1 MEGHTR
7 GWHIFIS
14 GPIPDGANAVIQVE
28 ETEQI
33 ENAWVPT
40 INSFLK
46 LWQYLLR
53 FYVLVRICN
62 FLLYD
67 FLALAGQLDF
77 SKALLLQK
85 PQLAVELDSHKRCPL
100 HLASAEGHVDIVRAL
115 LHANSNACLIRDQ
128 DGRIPLHYA
137 VIRGGVEVVKEFIIT
152 RPDSTQVMLDGGE
165 TVLHLRVKHNQLEA
179 LKLLVESVSD
189 KGDFLNSKD
198 HDGGNTILQLAVMLK
213 QVETIKYLLLVPKV
227 KEAVDFLNNTGFTAL
242 EMLEHCPKDFKSF
255 TIRNILMYAGVSIK
269 RVNNPSPPLAIAVG
283 HSESVQEQSSKKGR
297 RNWFGYLKYEGDW
310 VEDNHGSIMVV
321 STVITT
327 ITFQQTISPPGGL
340 WQENVIDTMQGFRCS
355 LNTPCLAGKAV
366 LADAFD
372 YWNYLPKIQ
381 RTMERSR
388 SRSLEDENELVR
400 STKKVK
406 DSHNETNNESPIR
419 RGGSSFSNKLSFRD
433 KLVGEIQGA
442 YSQTLAFSDQM
453 EASSESDEETEDVR
467 EGFAAISLSKETK

>member
-1 MEGHTR
+1 MEVR
-7 GWHIFIS
+7 REEDDILELYNASMS
-14 GPIPDGANAVIQVE
+14 GSTTP
-28 ETEQI
+28 
-33 ENAWVPT
+33 
-40 INSFLK
+40 
-46 LWQYLLR
+46 
-53 FYVLVRICN
+53 
-62 FLLYD
+62 LYRLIHND
-67 FLALAGQLDF
+67 PRL
-77 SKALLLQK
+77 
-85 PQLAVELDSHKRCPL
+85 LAVELDSHKRCPL

-137 VIRGGVEVVKEFIIT
+137 VIRGGVELLPIT
-152 RPDSTQVMLDGGE
+152 TATDENEVEQAKSLD
-165 TVLHLRVKHNQLEA
+165 
-179 LKLLVESVSD
+179 ESVTY
-189 KGDFLNSKD
+189 
-198 HDGGNTILQLAVMLK
+198 NTNGVLRR
-213 QVETIKYLLLVPKV
+213 TIKYLLLVPKV

-372 YWNYLPKIQ
+372 YWNYLYYMICNTLSFVASLGVTFLLITGFPIKHIVSEQVPHSSVAISEGQTGSRDKPKSVEYDD
-381 RTMERSR
+381 TYGPWMVVSR
-388 SRSLEDENELVR
+388 
-400 STKKVK
+400 KKK
-406 DSHNETNNESPIR
+406 DS
-419 RGGSSFSNKLSFRD
+419 RGVKKSN
-433 KLVGEIQGA
+433 A
-442 YSQTLAFSDQM
+442 N
-453 EASSESDEETEDVR
+453 
-467 EGFAAISLSKETK
+467 SLPVLRHG

>member
-1 MEGHTR
+1 MEVR
-7 GWHIFIS
+7 REEDDILELYNASMS
-14 GPIPDGANAVIQVE
+14 GSTTP
-28 ETEQI
+28 
-33 ENAWVPT
+33 
-40 INSFLK
+40 
-46 LWQYLLR
+46 
-53 FYVLVRICN
+53 
-62 FLLYD
+62 LYRLIHND
-67 FLALAGQLDF
+67 PRL
-77 SKALLLQK
+77 
-85 PQLAVELDSHKRCPL
+85 LAVELDSHKRCPL

-213 QVETIKYLLLVPKV
+213 QVELLPITTATDENEVEQAKSLDESVTYNTNGVLRRTIKYLLLVPKV

-372 YWNYLPKIQ
+372 YWNYLYYMICNTLSFVASLGVTFLLITGFPIKHIVCMCLLTISLCSTLTFLDPK
-381 RTMERSR
+381 SR
-388 SRSLEDENELVR
+388 EPWNALAHAPWKMKMNWFEVLR
-400 STKKVK
+400 KVK
-406 DSHNETNNESPIR
+406 VIT
-419 RGGSSFSNKLSFRD
+419 SN
-433 KLVGEIQGA
+433 
-442 YSQTLAFSDQM
+442 
-453 EASSESDEETEDVR
+453 
-467 EGFAAISLSKETK
+467 